1 MAGKAKEAADL
12 SAAAQVSLDINEA
25 EAALKPAQSAL
36 EIFREV
42 GDKAGIADA
51 LRLVALARCA
61 QGKVKEAG
69 AFAQDALASFRSSG
83 DKSGEAKM
91 TLALA
96 EMGVMKPELAELGLK
111 HAAEAKKMFADQGD
125 KKMEGLA
132 MLAVANLHMAK
143 AGDKKKGA
151 EDAKGDITTAMEL
164 FKALGDQSLEGKAIH
179 AMAVSKAAGGGLEA
193 AVRAGKEAQE
203 LFAAAGLRKLE
214 AFELNSIS
222 GWLREDDNAADAVT
236 AAEEALDIMMEESVY
251 ACPCEAV
258 YLQTLVKAQLAAKSY
273 NGAMRAARDM
283 LERFQESSDAK
294 GEAAAF
300 QQISAIHNSRGSVVK
315 AVRYAQKAAEVF
327 EEVGDGAGQGE
338 ALRSLCRL
346 YMGIGQPDKA
356 LKVVQDALNVFEELE
371 NVPEQA
377 VTLMLRAEVFMSKN
391 ETANATRC
399 ATEARELYQDAK
411 DMKGEAAALLQLAVA
426 MSQTEEYSK
435 ALKTAEESQVISNEL
450 GDLMGEAA
458 AFRVIG
464 NVNMK
469 REDFDAAMKAGQR
482 ALTLYRDLGEVREE
496 ELGVLIFC
504 SNATLMDLM
513 KKENSGKGSEKFY
526 KSASDKALKL
536 AKEGLA
542 LAKKIDEP
550 AHIGAALFAVAQ
562 CLMVTVKGQ
571 EAVKAAEEGQKLL
584 RDCGDL
590 RGEGGILVLLANIHL
605 QIFRDYRKAKDA
617 AEEGVWCFQQVG
629 DAQGEDQA
637 WDMLDKVDKASGEVA
652 RQQQAMMMQQMAAQQ
667 GGMQI
672 LPLQQHGGGGDQVDE
687 MMPSAARPGY
697 DPKLVKIDMTGGL
710 SVEVVHKQIAEVA
723 KGLIGDD
730 TEIEIDMP
738 LMEAGLTSNTA
749 VLLRDALMLQLP
761 GISLPVTL
769 TFDYPSISSMGEL
782 VMENAQKAAL
792 KKAKAGK

>member
-1 MAGKAKEAADL
+1 MAGKAQGPADL
-12 SAAAQVSLDINEA
+12 AAAAQVSLDVGEA
-25 EAALKPAQSAL
+25 EAALKSAQAAL
-36 EIFREV
+36 DASREA

-61 QGKVKEAG
+61 QGKTKEAG
-69 AFAQDALASFRSSG
+69 QFAQDALASFKSSG
-83 DKSGEAKM
+83 DRSGEAKM
-91 TLALA
+91 NLALA
-96 EMGVMKPELAELGLK
+96 EMAAAKPETAEPGLK
-111 HAAEAKKMFADQGD
+111 LASEAKTAFKNLGD
-125 KKMEGLA
+125 AKFEGLA
-132 MLAVANLHMAK
+132 ALAAAGLHMAK
-143 AGDKKKGA
+143 AGDKKRGA
-151 EDAKGDITTAMEL
+151 EDAKADIAAAMEL
-164 FKALGDQSLEGKAIH
+164 FKELGDQGLEGRAVH
-179 AMAVSKAAGGGLEA
+179 AMAVSKAAGGSPDA
-193 AVRAGKEAQE
+193 AVRAGREARE
-203 LFAAAGLRKLE
+203 LFAAAGLRRLE
-214 AFELNSIS
+214 AHELSSIS
-222 GWLREDDNAADAVT
+222 GWLREDESAAEAVE

-251 ACPCEAV
+251 ASPCEAG
-258 YLQTLVKAQLAAKSY
+258 YLQTLVKAQLAAKSFS
-273 NGAMRAARDM
+273 GAMRAARDM
-283 LERFQESSDAK
+283 LERFQEASDAQ

-300 QQISAIHNSRGSVVK
+300 QQISAIHNARGSVVK

-346 YMGIGQPDKA
+346 YMGVGQPDKA
-356 LKVVQDALNVFEELE
+356 LKVVQEALNVFEELE

-391 ETANATRC
+391 EVGNATRC

-426 MSQTEEYSK
+426 MSQTEEYGK
-435 ALKTAEESQVISNEL
+435 ALKMAEEAQGISNEL

-469 REDFDAAMKAGQR
+469 REEYDAAMKAGQR

-496 ELGVLIFC
+496 ELGVLIFN

-536 AKEGLA
+536 AKEALA

-550 AHIGAALFAVAQ
+550 AHVGAALFAVAQ
-562 CLMVTVKGQ
+562 CLMVAVKGQ
-571 EAVKAAEEGQKLL
+571 EAVKAAEEGQRLL

-590 RGEGGILVLLANIHL
+590 RGEGGILVLLANVHL
-605 QIFRDYRKAKDA
+605 QIFRDYHKAKDA

-637 WDMLDKVDKASGEVA
+637 WDMLDKIDKASGEQA
-652 RQQQAMMMQQMAAQQ
+652 RQQQAMMMQQMAAQAGQ
-667 GGMQI
+667 GQMI
-672 LPLQQHGGGGDQVDE
+672 LPLQQQADQVE
-687 MMPSAARPGY
+687 EAMPSAARPGY
-697 DPKLVKIDMTGGL
+697 DPKLAKLDVTSGL
-710 SVEVVHKQIAEVA
+710 QVEAVHKQISEVA

-730 TEIEIDMP
+730 TDIEIDMP

-749 VLLRDALMLQLP
+749 VLLRDSLMQQLP

-769 TFDYPSISSMGEL
+769 TFDYPSIGAMGEL

-792 KKAKAGK
+792 KAAKNKK